1 MPASINDDNRYETYF
16 YHFCFNYSRVLVFFG
31 TLPVSLSFSVLEL
44 NAFVKGAIEGF
55 LSGLAL
61 LIFFAILP
69 LVSTDRIICHVD

>member
-1 MPASINDDNRYETYF
+1 MMITGMRHIFTIFVLIIRASL
-16 YHFCFNYSRVLVFFG
+16 SFFG

-69 LVSTDRIICHVD
+69 LVSTDRITCHVD